1 MRLPHQDG
9 TRPQSAPCPWERRWA
24 GRSLAAALRARVCLQ
39 GVRDYSVPV
48 GLESRL
54 HVDLLVVGSV
64 AVSEKGKIKD
74 RNSGPRPAAGPP
86 AGSVHPGDADGK

>member
-1 MRLPHQDG
+1 M
-9 TRPQSAPCPWERRWA
+9 
-24 GRSLAAALRARVCLQ
+24 
-39 GVRDYSVPV
+39 
-48 GLESRL
+48 
-54 HVDLLVVGSV
+54 VGSV